1 MKKLIFRLSIKEIC
15 LLLVVIMAV
24 LWFLGIVVSS
34 IGIFKLNKAI
44 SEIQTIV
51 TNTQNSHKLAEI
63 AASLKSHHT
72 LINWFFWLNLILF
85 VCSIALAAFLTNYI
99 SNILQ
104 KEIKRLE
111 EFALRIKSGNLKIEH
126 VVEDNSRNEIIVIGR
141 SFQEAVDTLKN
152 FLKQIK
158 DAIFQISS
166 ASEEFSVM
174 SKQVTS
180 HNTQAFSNV
189 KDLLKYVEEFRDRME
204 TIKNSL
210 SQLNEAVNEI
220 AGNAEGTSTDS
231 READTQVKIAEE
243 VLNSL
248 ISEIEKISDSAELIQ
263 EIASQTHLLALNATI
278 EASRAGEAGKGFAVV
293 AEEVK
298 ELANRSAKTA
308 EEISKR
314 IEALVEKG
322 KEMKQNMQK
331 TLNKISNTKERAS
344 SVAAAV
350 EEQSIAIKEVS
361 NIIEE
366 SYREVTT
373 LERIA
378 EELRHR
384 TEEAEASNKELIQ
397 SAESLNKLANL
408 LVKEVA
414 QYQF

>member
-1 MKKLIFRLSIKEIC
+1 MKKLIFKLSIKEIC
-15 LLLVVIMAV
+15 LLLVGVMGV
-24 LWFLGIVVSS
+24 LWLLGIVFSS
-34 IGIFKLNKAI
+34 IGIFKLSQGI

-63 AASLKSHHT
+63 TASLKSHQT
-72 LINWFFWLNLILF
+72 FIKWFFWLNLILF
-85 VCSIALAAFLTNYI
+85 VCSIGTALFLTNYI

-111 EFALRIKSGNLKIEH
+111 EFAFRIKSGNLKVEH
-126 VVEDNSRNEIIVIGR
+126 VVEDSSRNEIIVIGR

-189 KDLLKYVEEFRDRME
+189 KDLLEYVEEFRDRME

-210 SQLNEAVNEI
+210 SQLTEAVNEI

-231 READTQVKIAEE
+231 KEADSQVKIAEE

-248 ISEIEKISDSAELIQ
+248 INEIEKISDSAELIQ
-263 EIASQTHLLALNATI
+263 GIASQTHLLALNATI
-278 EASRAGEAGKGFAVV
+278 EATRAGEAGKGFTVV
-293 AEEVK
+293 AGEIK
-298 ELANRSAKTA
+298 ELSNRSARTA
-308 EEISKR
+308 EEITKR

-322 KEMKQNMQK
+322 KEMKQNMEK

-361 NIIEE
+361 SILEE
-366 SYREVTT
+366 SYREIAT

-378 EELRHR
+378 EELKQR
-384 TEEAEASNKELIQ
+384 TEEAEASNRELIQ